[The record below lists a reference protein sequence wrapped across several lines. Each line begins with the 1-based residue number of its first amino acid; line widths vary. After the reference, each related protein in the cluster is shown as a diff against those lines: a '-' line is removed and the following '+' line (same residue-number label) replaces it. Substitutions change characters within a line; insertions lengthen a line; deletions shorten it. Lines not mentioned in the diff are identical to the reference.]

1 MLKKFQSKSI
11 AWILIGAFLLFGSP
25 YLVQAQARDTGSIS
39 GTIFAKDGTSP
50 YPGAV
55 VTVKDVSTNQVYKS
69 VPTDSR
75 GGFIID
81 GLPKGVYVFGVSTSE
96 GDFNS
101 DSLIG
106 VEAGKTAKISIALTV
121 FDEKTAPVAQDVYE
135 DQSKDGEAL
144 VGRVISFNTVT
155 KMATVFMLR
164 GFVRTKDRIH
174 VKGNET
180 DFFQD
185 LEVLMLEENK
195 VEQVF
200 AGQTALMQFKYNAV
214 PNDLVY
220 VICKKGGFPLFL
232 FPLGI
237 AAIVAGAGAIITTTT
252 EEEQEVSAFRKK

>member
-121 FDEKTAPVAQDVYE
+121 FDEKTAPDAEDVYE
-135 DQSKDGEAL
+135 DQNKDGEAL
-144 VGRVISFNTVT
+144 V
-155 KMATVFMLR
+155 
-164 GFVRTKDRIH
+164 
-174 VKGNET
+174 
-180 DFFQD
+180 
-185 LEVLMLEENK
+185 
-195 VEQVF
+195 
-200 AGQTALMQFKYNAV
+200 
-214 PNDLVY
+214 
-220 VICKKGGFPLFL
+220 
-232 FPLGI
+232 
-237 AAIVAGAGAIITTTT
+237 
-252 EEEQEVSAFRKK
+252 

>member
-1 MLKKFQSKSI
+1 MLKIFQCKSVV
-11 AWILIGAFLLFGSP
+11 WFLIGAFLLFGSP
-25 YLVQAQARDTGSIS
+25 YLVQALGSETGSIT

-55 VTVKDVSTNQVYKS
+55 VTVKDVSNNKVYTS
-69 VPTDSR
+69 IPTDSR
-75 GGFIID
+75 GDFKIN

-106 VEAGKTAKISIALTV
+106 VESGKTAKISIALTV
-121 FDEKTAPVAQDVYE
+121 FDEQTAPVAQDVYV

-144 VGRVISFNTVT
+144 VGRVVSINTVT

-164 GFVRTKDRIH
+164 GFVRKNDRIH

-185 LEVLMLEENK
+185 LEILMLGESQ
-195 VEQVF
+195 VEQAF
-200 AGQTALMQFKYNAV
+200 AGQTVLMQFEYNAV

-220 VICKKGGFPLFL
+220 IICKKGGFPLFL

-237 AAIVAGAGAIITTTT
+237 AAIVAGAGAIITTKT
-252 EEEQEVSAFRKK
+252 EKQQEVSTFRKK